1 MADDNASALS
11 GEQLVKMLSE
21 LDPRR
26 VGKDDFVGL
35 LAAVD
40 RLAKQG
46 GDVDLSR
53 LDAAAFAR
61 LITRASND
69 QLQGVL
75 GRPDLRSVII
85 DEIFR
90 RMVDHL
96 RPERV
101 ANVSA
106 VVHWRLTG
114 GTGDGGF
121 DRYETII
128 EHGTCV
134 VRRDHAEGEPRV
146 TITLAPIDFVKLV
159 TRNVSGP
166 VLFMTGKLKI
176 KGDLAFAAGMT
187 NLFDLPRA

>member
-1 MADDNASALS
+1 MAENDASALS
-11 GEQLVKMLSE
+11 GDELVTLLSE

-26 VGKDDFVGL
+26 VSRDEFVDL

-40 RLAKQG
+40 RLAAQG
-46 GDVDLSR
+46 ADVDLSR
-53 LDAAAFAR
+53 LDAESFAR

-75 GRPDLRSVII
+75 GRPELRVRII

-90 RMVDHL
+90 RMADHL
-96 RPERV
+96 RPDRV
-101 ANVSA
+101 TGLTA

-114 GTGDGGF
+114 GTGEGGL

-128 EHGTCV
+128 DHGTCTV
-134 VRRDHAEGEPRV
+134 CREDTGEARV
-146 TITLAPIDFVKLV
+146 TITLHPVDFVKLV
-159 TRNVSGP
+159 TRNASGP